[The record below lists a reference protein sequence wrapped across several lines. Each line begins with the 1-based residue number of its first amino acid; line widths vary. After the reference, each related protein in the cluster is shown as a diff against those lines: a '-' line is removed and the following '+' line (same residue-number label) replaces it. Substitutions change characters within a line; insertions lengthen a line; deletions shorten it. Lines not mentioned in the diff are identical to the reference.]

1 MANEVNLLI
10 PLNRASEQQIP
21 GEAGEGG
28 LKTYVDFAFPIF
40 LGASIALAVV
50 VITWGGLE
58 YILSKVPGAKVEG
71 KERIKSA
78 VFGLVIALI
87 AWIIL
92 ETINPELN
100 KLGGSLQ

>member
-1 MANEVNLLI
+1 MANEVHLLQ
-10 PLNRASEQQIP
+10 PLNRSAEQSIP
-21 GEAGEGG
+21 SVGG
-28 LKTYVDFAFPIF
+28 LKIYVDFAFPIF

-58 YILSKVPGAKVEG
+58 IILSKVPGAKVEG

-92 ETINPELN
+92 ETINPQIN
-100 KLGGSLQ
+100 ILGGNLQ